1 MRDNYIMVAEAEA
14 KALVYTAHQCV
25 LPRAFAYTNTLGTN
39 SSKTAIKKYVERFSS
54 TLDLVL

>member
-1 MRDNYIMVAEAEA
+1 MVAEAEA